1 MGKIREKWALVKK
14 WESEGGLVELWLFFI
29 FGFLPAV
36 GMIGDLL
43 IEHVLK

>member
-1 MGKIREKWALVKK
+1 MSKIKEKWALVKK
-14 WESEGGLVELWLFFI
+14 WESEGGLAELWLCVI

-36 GMIGDLL
+36 GMIGDFI